1 MFEMKKREATATM
14 ACKVSKAEIYEKA
27 TFSREII
34 THANS
39 EGSDTFRYVKC

>member
-27 TFSREII
+27 TFSRENI
-34 THANS
+34 TVQIRRAPTYS
-39 EGSDTFRYVKC
+39 AM